1 MAFNS
6 LEILTL
12 TLIEAPA
19 SLVLRLRKTPQN
31 LDHPNYNNVSPGVLL
46 LTTFLHRAHSLWDT
60 IYFNEI
66 VLAKGRRTCST
77 TQLSITS

>member
-6 LEILTL
+6 LEILAL

-46 LTTFLHRAHSLWDT
+46 LTTFLHRAHSL
-60 IYFNEI
+60 
-66 VLAKGRRTCST
+66 
-77 TQLSITS
+77 